1 MLNVYVSVYFGNL
14 KIMQKNLIKIALI
27 FLIIWSCFLFLGP
40 LFSLPKVLFF
50 MVINIFMATG
60 FLLGLVGLVIAIL
73 VAMTR
78 RDSVYLLVIMM
89 SVAITPLLI
98 INMFVP
104 IDVRLQAT
112 NDISTNIVNPPTYYQ
127 SRDVR
132 VGKYQVSWG
141 TGWLEIPH
149 NIKQHPS
156 LATTFLD
163 ASCRVVSDR
172 VLATVDYLG
181 WPIYH
186 PAKTDTTIEVTASYF
201 HDHFNSDFL
210 IRMVDKNLGS
220 DASTKCALD
229 LRSASRH
236 NSRDMGDNILLM
248 NRFMDAFEKNTS
260 TTSN

>member
-1 MLNVYVSVYFGNL
+1 MLRVDPSVYWRDF

-27 FLIIWSCFLFLGP
+27 FLIVWSCFLFLGP

-50 MVINIFMATG
+50 MIINIFMAAG
-60 FLLGLVGLVIAIL
+60 FVLGLIGLIIALIIVIA
-73 VAMTR
+73 R
-78 RDSVYLLVIMM
+78 KDSVYLLVIMM

-98 INMFVP
+98 IHMFVP
-104 IDVRLQAT
+104 VDVRLQAT
-112 NDISTNIVNPPTYYQ
+112 NDISTNIVDSPTYYQ

-132 VGKYQVSWG
+132 VANYQVSWG

-149 NIKQHPS
+149 NIKQHPA

-163 ASCRVVSDR
+163 ASCRVISDR
-172 VLATVDYLG
+172 VLATVAYLG

-186 PAKTDTTIEVTASYF
+186 PATTDTTIEVTASYF

-210 IRMVDKNLGS
+210 IRMVDNNVGS
-220 DASTKCALD
+220 DASKKCALD

-236 NSRDMGDNILLM
+236 NSRDMGDNVLLID
-248 NRFMDAFEKNTS
+248 RFMDAFEKNASITS
-260 TTSN
+260 D